1 MNPDSPDAIREK
13 RKESPHRGN
22 MSTKKR
28 ILVLIAMAFSFL
40 AFAKWRNVPL
50 VVPVALQ
57 GEKEDALGSLV
68 YRQTMQSVVLAM
80 EYFNLKSSRVRFAPI
95 PLREGQ
101 SLGSAINGAD
111 GQDFS
116 AVVSGAYTAS
126 PSFLSALSTNAR
138 LPVISLAHGK
148 EFASAGDL
156 LFRPRPGSGGRA
168 LGQLAKRRGLK
179 SYAMV
184 YSWPGTVYTKEFL
197 TDFEEG
203 IGFRPLKLV
212 ILGRDLDGR
221 QETLGRIGDDVE
233 GVVMMLPDWFAAV
246 ALRELRSLY
255 PFIPVYLSDLALS
268 NRTPYLAGDAA
279 QGVVMASFFPR
290 EYGSDHDRFLRFVEE
305 TYGAELP
312 PAVLLTGYDTVSL
325 LNEAVRRGGSSKSED
340 VARTLSEIAAG
351 GDEESAVLD
360 RNGDMRPRTVF
371 LSPSGSEWHLV
382 FSQ

>member
-1 MNPDSPDAIREK
+1 
-13 RKESPHRGN
+13 

-290 EYGSDHDRFLRFVEE
+290 EYGPDHERFLRFVEE